1 MNRIEKAVNDPLL
14 ALRYFLGP
22 IERYSVGARLA
33 AFSRY
38 PIGTNVFSKDWDILL
53 ILDCC
58 RVDAIDAVADE
69 YEFIEEVSSITSVGS
84 ATSEWVSQTFHS
96 KYREEVNSTAY
107 LSGNGHSRKVL
118 EEGFE
123 PEYNRDAGFAPTAW
137 GTVDASE
144 LGYLEHVWEYANY
157 FESGIGKAY
166 VDPQLM
172 TDRAIEFYRNNGD
185 DYDRTILHYVPPHP
199 PYIGHAHRD
208 GRDELRDYE
217 WAPWDFMRDGGS
229 FETVWDVYLSE
240 VRSALDAVEVLLS
253 NVDAE
258 KVVISADHGEAMGE
272 YGLYSHP
279 EGAIHPK
286 VKRVPWVETAAT
298 DERTRDPSVKPEVD
312 ETTERT
318 DLEEHLQALGYTD

>member
-1 MNRIEKAVNDPLL
+1 MNRVEKAVRDPLL
-14 ALRYFLGP
+14 AFRHFTSP
-22 IERYSVGARLA
+22 IEHYSVAARLA
-33 AFSRY
+33 LFSRY
-38 PIGTNVFSKDWDILL
+38 PVGTNVFSEDWDLLL

-58 RVDAIDAVADE
+58 RVDGIKAVANE
-69 YEFIEEVSSITSVGS
+69 YDFITEVDSRTSVGS

-96 KYREEVNSTAY
+96 KYRDEVASTAY

-123 PEYNRDAGFAPTAW
+123 PEYNRNAGFAPTAW

-157 FESGIGKAY
+157 FESGAGKAY

-172 TDRAIEFYRNNGD
+172 TDRAIEFCRNQADN
-185 DYDRTILHYVPPHP
+185 YDRVILHYIPPHP

-208 GRDELRDYE
+208 GRDELHDYE
-217 WAPWDFMRDGGS
+217 WSPWSFMRDGGS
-229 FETVWDVYLSE
+229 FDTVWDIYLSE
-240 VRSALDAVEVLLS
+240 VRSSLNAIEVLLS

-286 VKRVPWVETAAT
+286 VKRVPWVETTAT
-298 DERTRDPSVKPEVD
+298 DERTREPDVISNVK
-312 ETTERT
+312 ETTERA
-318 DLEEHLQALGYTD
+318 DLEDHLQALGYAD